1 MNTIEARAVLDRTK
15 DGQAYSPQTIAWALV
30 MTGDMDESEY
40 ERTYA
45 SVRSAGMAG
54 EVSQADAG
62 IGQT

>member
-40 ERTYA
+40 ERIYA
-45 SVRSAGMAG
+45 SVRGAGMAG
-54 EVSQADAG
+54 KAPQESTGVW
-62 IGQT
+62 QT